1 MKNMKNKTLIILC
14 VFLGFLPETNLF
26 AQEQNIDLGTSSFF
40 SNIEHSFVL
49 KGKDG
54 RDSVLVLGNKFEKI
68 TLVVGKTGQKCE
80 FNKRVVSWKNN
91 SGAHTEYDYTPLY
104 NSNKIILAKDSLPI
118 IATVESKDYLRIESF
133 NNQNESH
140 LKSLRSI
147 IKHKFSM
154 FDNKSAY
161 KDTITIIGMDTIKVQ
176 MELSNKNWKSEVLY
190 VILKDSTLFKEVELS
205 SIRSDP
211 NKWIVP
217 SDLPVG
223 NYKIL
228 IKAKFIHDDYDYCD
242 ELSNSQVIQIRKVA
256 DDNNILC
263 FLQEHSEWI
272 IGGILGA
279 LVIIS
284 FVCKKKHK
292 QEADGGLISRT
303 KGFVCRIVRLG
314 KKTSSK
320 SVLKKEIL
328 KFKEKEKQYVSQ
340 IEELEYLNNLQKENV
355 ATLEAQL
362 TESQS
367 ELQGTHDKINDAE
380 GRVIEWQ
387 KKSVEAERARDD
399 IKNKLREL
407 NTKAQ
412 KQIFDLN
419 HNFKDLTAEIQKLNK
434 EKSIQVRKV
443 EALTG
448 HLATKDNIIKEVSAE
463 KDKLINQQMQFQ
475 VQLNKTEKRFEQ
487 ISKQQYL
494 ITKIDTTLCVVCSE
508 LRTAFANVSS
518 EQMMKRIVNPLMSG
532 IGLDNGVESYYEQ
545 WESHVLNDIKG
556 YFGVDSIYD
565 LKDEELAAKLT
576 SGFLKEIAK
585 TDSFSKLTR
594 LYLYAQVDWIHPQLI
609 SMGFDI
615 CAIEDAFMRMK
626 ALFADYNIILIY
638 PELFVDEMDD
648 TKFMFNAKCDVFD
661 LFTPDEQTRRL
672 YTNSSL
678 IADVLQVGISI
689 APDHYNRKAIVSI
702 PNI

>member
-1 MKNMKNKTLIILC
+1 MAEKT
-14 VFLGFLPETNLF
+14 
-26 AQEQNIDLGTSSFF
+26 
-40 SNIEHSFVL
+40 
-49 KGKDG
+49 
-54 RDSVLVLGNKFEKI
+54 
-68 TLVVGKTGQKCE
+68 
-80 FNKRVVSWKNN
+80 
-91 SGAHTEYDYTPLY
+91 
-104 NSNKIILAKDSLPI
+104 
-118 IATVESKDYLRIESF
+118 
-133 NNQNESH
+133 
-140 LKSLRSI
+140 
-147 IKHKFSM
+147 
-154 FDNKSAY
+154 
-161 KDTITIIGMDTIKVQ
+161 
-176 MELSNKNWKSEVLY
+176 
-190 VILKDSTLFKEVELS
+190 
-205 SIRSDP
+205 
-211 NKWIVP
+211 
-217 SDLPVG
+217 
-223 NYKIL
+223 
-228 IKAKFIHDDYDYCD
+228 
-242 ELSNSQVIQIRKVA
+242 
-256 DDNNILC
+256 
-263 FLQEHSEWI
+263 
-272 IGGILGA
+272 
-279 LVIIS
+279 
-284 FVCKKKHK
+284 
-292 QEADGGLISRT
+292 
-303 KGFVCRIVRLG
+303 
-314 KKTSSK
+314 
-320 SVLKKEIL
+320 
-328 KFKEKEKQYVSQ
+328 
-340 IEELEYLNNLQKENV
+340 
-355 ATLEAQL
+355 
-362 TESQS
+362 
-367 ELQGTHDKINDAE
+367 
-380 GRVIEWQ
+380 
-387 KKSVEAERARDD
+387 VEAEKARDD
-399 IKNKLREL
+399 IKSKLREL

-508 LRTAFANVSS
+508 LRAAFANVSS

-565 LKDEELAAKLT
+565 LKDEELAARLT

-615 CAIEDAFMRMK
+615 CTIEDAFMRMK

-638 PELFVDEMDD
+638 PGLFVDEMDD
-648 TKFMFNAKCDVFD
+648 AKFMFNAKCDVFD
-661 LFTPDEQTRRL
+661 LFTPDEHTRKL